1 MGIYSILAIGSALFY
16 AGRYMYRI
24 NDSQYRIVIVVSG
37 NIYKFSIQ
45 GVTLKLT
52 YNIKNPTATNMKM
65 TPPLIVLSING
76 KQVGTSNMEKIDIP
90 EQSRDS
96 SGKILIQAGKETG
109 AIETEVLLK
118 WLDLAMISP
127 ALVKRFVNYKDPK
140 AKKIKVKV
148 DTSCRIY
155 TIVGNVSFPYQQ
167 TNTIDV

>member
-1 MGIYSILAIGSALFY
+1 MNILSILAVGGALFY
-16 AGRYMYRI
+16 TGRYLYRI

-37 NIYKFSIQ
+37 NIYKFSIE

-96 SGKILIQAGKETG
+96 SGKILIQAGEETG
-109 AIETEVLLK
+109 KIETEVLIK
-118 WLDLAMISP
+118 WVDLAMISP
-127 ALVKRFVNYKDPK
+127 ALVKRFMSYKDPK

-148 DTSCRIY
+148 DTTCRIY
-155 TIVGNVSFPYQQ
+155 TNIGNVSFPYQQ